1 MYSQRLSSYTVWIS
15 EYDIYTFS
23 SNKARQ
29 IISMGGVDKDLIFR
43 LNVINR
49 INILDQLVH
58 VSLDNFNDGMKT
70 VLAMGVLCVSWVLS
84 SVNCDA
90 VMLWCC
96 DAVIDINGFKISSEH
111 NDQAGTIN
119 VYKFVALLLLN
130 DWDIVIVILM
140 LVLL

>member
-1 MYSQRLSSYTVWIS
+1 MS
-15 EYDIYTFS
+15 EYNIYTFS

-70 VLAMGVLCVSWVLS
+70 VLAMGVLCVS
-84 SVNCDA
+84 
-90 VMLWCC
+90 
-96 DAVIDINGFKISSEH
+96 
-111 NDQAGTIN
+111 
-119 VYKFVALLLLN
+119 
-130 DWDIVIVILM
+130 
-140 LVLL
+140 

>member
-1 MYSQRLSSYTVWIS
+1 MYSQRLSSYTAWIS

-29 IISMGGVDKDLIFR
+29 IISMGGVDKDLIFL

-58 VSLDNFNDGMKT
+58 VSLDKFNDGMKT

-84 SVNCDA
+84 
-90 VMLWCC
+90 
-96 DAVIDINGFKISSEH
+96 AVIDINGFKISSEH
-111 NDQAGTIN
+111 NDEAGTIN

-130 DWDIVIVILM
+130 DWDIVIVIVM
-140 LVLL
+140 QPPP